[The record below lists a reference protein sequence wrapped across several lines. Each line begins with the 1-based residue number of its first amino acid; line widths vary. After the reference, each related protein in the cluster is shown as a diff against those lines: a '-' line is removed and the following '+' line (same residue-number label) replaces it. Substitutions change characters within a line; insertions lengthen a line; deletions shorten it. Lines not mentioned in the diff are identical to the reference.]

1 VISTDSRT
9 KRRVRH
15 AAGPARAR
23 TGLGEAGQAL
33 VEVAIALPILL
44 ALLVGIFEFARA
56 YNIQQVITNAA
67 REGAREGVVDDTN
80 PTTIAVTR
88 ATARLSDAN
97 ISGATVNATCAAPC
111 DTGTE
116 FTVSI
121 SVPYTFVFIGP
132 VLSLFSGGVDDGM
145 YGCGAFDLE
154 MVEFA
159 RQLFAGLS
167 VPRPVQER
175 LLEAILLTEKSEV
188 VRKALGEHVFNAFI
202 ENKKIEWDRYR
213 VQVTNYEL
221 EKYLPVL

>member
-1 VISTDSRT
+1 MISTDSRT

-132 VLSLFSGGVDDGM
+132 VLSLFSSGVDPGTIT
-145 YGCGAFDLE
+145 
-154 MVEFA
+154 
-159 RQLFAGLS
+159 LS
-167 VPRPVQER
+167 
-175 LLEAILLTEKSEV
+175 TSSTM
-188 VRKALGEHVFNAFI
+188 RKE
-202 ENKKIEWDRYR
+202 
-213 VQVTNYEL
+213 
-221 EKYLPVL
+221 